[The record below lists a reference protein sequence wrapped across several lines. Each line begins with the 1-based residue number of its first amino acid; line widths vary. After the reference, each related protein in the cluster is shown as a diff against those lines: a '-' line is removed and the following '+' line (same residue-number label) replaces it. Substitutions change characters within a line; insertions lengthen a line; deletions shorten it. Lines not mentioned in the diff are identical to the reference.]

1 MRKTTIGFVWAA
13 CVALGAAGLP
23 WLTTRSV
30 HASGFNKSLTTLN
43 PPGSIDTRPFGI
55 SSTGDIVGLY
65 FTADQRGHGFL
76 LTRGIYTSI
85 DVPGAIRTNAVGITV
100 LSPRRPRRDDGEN
113 ETSVCDGRAAERD
126 AGQHEHGPCEDLAIV
141 GRYDTPDGHAHGYV
155 LSGGALTTFDFPGA
169 TFTVATGINPSGHIV
184 GRYRSPDG
192 VFHGYSLIDGSFTT
206 IDYPGA
212 VSIQGITINPRDD
225 IAGYYVDDAGV
236 FHGFLLSEG
245 SFTTFDPPGSV
256 NTGGPA
262 SALGINSDG
271 EIVGCYTTADGR
283 THGFVLRN
291 GKYTSFDIAGVRLTC
306 NNGVNQQGDIV
317 GLFEDVTGRR
327 HGFLAPQGTEH

>member
-1 MRKTTIGFVWAA
+1 MRKTTIGLVGAA
-13 CVALGAAGLP
+13 FVALCAAASP
-23 WLTTRSV
+23 WLATRSV
-30 HASGFNKSLTTLN
+30 HASGFNESLTTLD

-76 LTRGIYTSI
+76 LTRGVYTSI

-100 LSPRRPRRDDGEN
+100 LSSRRSRRDD
-113 ETSVCDGRAAERD
+113 D
-126 AGQHEHGPCEDLAIV
+126 EHQMNACPGGCRDLAIV
-141 GRYDTPDGHAHGYV
+141 GRYDTPDGKGHGYL
-155 LSGGALTTFDFPGA
+155 LSGGALTTIDFPGA

-192 VFHGYSLIDGSFTT
+192 MFHGYSLIDGSFTT

-212 VSIQGITINPRDD
+212 ISIQGITINRRDD
-225 IAGYYVDDAGV
+225 IAGYYVDAAGV

-291 GKYTSFDIAGVRLTC
+291 GSFTSFDIAGVRLTC
-306 NNGVNQQGDIV
+306 NNGVNQHGDIV

-327 HGFLAPQGTEH
+327 HGFLAPKGTEH